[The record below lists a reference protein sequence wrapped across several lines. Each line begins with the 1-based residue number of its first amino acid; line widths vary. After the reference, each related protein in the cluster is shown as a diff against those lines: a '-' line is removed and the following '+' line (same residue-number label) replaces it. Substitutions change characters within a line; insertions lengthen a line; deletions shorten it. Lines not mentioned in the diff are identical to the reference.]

1 MRASRASRV
10 RRGALAAS
18 IATFA
23 ALMSHVAAGGVPPGW
38 VGIAVPFAISLLI
51 CTALAGRRVSLAR
64 MSLSVAISHVM
75 YHSLFVLGSG
85 GASVGSGSAH
95 HHGMAQAVLAVGGAE
110 HIHASPAMWVG
121 HAVAGVV
128 TIAALYSGS
137 RMLRYAHG
145 IVAQVGCW
153 LRSLW
158 VDPSLPI
165 VRREWFRTRPIERA
179 PFAPPAFSENSV
191 PRRGPPRF
199 VVI

>member
-1 MRASRASRV
+1 
-10 RRGALAAS
+10 
-18 IATFA
+18 
-23 ALMSHVAAGGVPPGW
+23 MSHVAAGGVPPGW

-51 CTALAGRRVSLAR
+51 CTAVAGRRVSLVR
-64 MSLSVAISHVM
+64 MSLSVAVSQVM
-75 YHSLFVLGSG
+75 FHSLFVLGSG
-85 GASVGSGSAH
+85 GEPVVSGGAH

-110 HIHASPAMWVG
+110 HVHASPAMWVG

-137 RMLRYAHG
+137 RMLRYAYG

-158 VDPSLPI
+158 VDPSLPV
-165 VRREWFRTRPIERA
+165 VRREWFRLCPIERA

-191 PRRGPPRF
+191 SRRGPPRF
-199 VVI
+199 VLI